1 MVMHN
6 SASGHRRVG
15 PIDRHFFVGL
25 MLMLTMAGCATPQ
38 RSQTLYPV
46 SEADGL
52 VATGYAVIASQRGET
67 AAQQRLMAIK
77 ASKLDA
83 YRSLAEQLYG
93 QYVNATGTMVDMSVT
108 DDHLKSRVEGV
119 IYGARVVSITPV
131 GEETYE
137 TKLAVPQ
144 STVDELVRN
153 YLQTPSAGR

>member
-1 MVMHN
+1 MGMRN
-6 SASGHRRVG
+6 TKLGNRRTSLYCLLS
-15 PIDRHFFVGL
+15 GL
-25 MLMLTMAGCATPQ
+25 MLAVTMSGCAAPQ
-38 RSQTLYPV
+38 RSQNLYPV

-52 VATGYAVIASQRGET
+52 VTTGYAVIASQRGET
-67 AAQQRLMAIK
+67 PAQQRLMAIK

-83 YRSLAEQLYG
+83 YRSLVEQVYG
-93 QYVNATGTMVDMSVT
+93 QYVNATGTMVDMSIT

-137 TKLAVPQ
+137 TKLALPQ
-144 STVDELVRN
+144 STIDELVRN

>member
-1 MVMHN
+1 MGMRN
-6 SASGHRRVG
+6 TKLGNRRTSLYCLLS
-15 PIDRHFFVGL
+15 GL
-25 MLMLTMAGCATPQ
+25 MLAVTMSGCAAPQ
-38 RSQTLYPV
+38 RSQNLYPV

-52 VATGYAVIASQRGET
+52 VTTGYAVIASQRGET
-67 AAQQRLMAIK
+67 PAQQRLMAIK

-83 YRSLAEQLYG
+83 YRSLVEQVYG

-137 TKLAVPQ
+137 TKLALPQ
-144 STVDELVRN
+144 STIDELVRN
-153 YLQTPSAGR
+153 YLQTPSASR